1 MPLEQWKGTLVN
13 PPEQLSNEDRN
24 SYLKTMDRVALS
36 SDAFFPFRDNID
48 HAAVIGVRYIASPS
62 GSTNDQQ
69 IIDACN
75 EHGIAMAH
83 TNLRLFH
90 H

>member
-1 MPLEQWKGTLVN
+1 MQAEREEWKG
-13 PPEQLSNEDRN
+13 QLSGV
-24 SYLKTMDRVALS
+24 SLS

-48 HAAVIGVRYIASPS
+48 RAAQSGVQFMAAPAGSANDAAVVA
-62 GSTNDQQ
+62 
-69 IIDACN
+69 ACN
-75 EHGIAMAH
+75 ERGITLAH